1 MLELF
6 FNFIEP
12 YQDYFYWMAIVSAIL
27 FVVGVIA
34 TPLLLGLI
42 DEDYFIQQKNYK
54 FQINGFWHGVRII
67 ARTLIGLILLIAGF
81 IMLFT
86 PGQGLLSIV
95 IGLSMM
101 EFPGKHRLEWKLI
114 QHEPTYK
121 ALNWLRNKAGKAPF
135 IR

>member
-1 MLELF
+1 MLDLF

-12 YQDYFYWMAIVSAIL
+12 YQDYFYWVAIASAIL
-27 FVVGVIA
+27 FVIGVIA
-34 TPLLLGLI
+34 TPFLLGLI
-42 DEDYFIQQKNYK
+42 DEDYFIKQKNYK
-54 FQINGFWHGVRII
+54 FQINGFLHGLRII
-67 ARTLIGLILLIAGF
+67 VRTLIGLILLIAGL

-121 ALNWLRNKAGKAPF
+121 ALNWLRNKAGKPPF
-135 IR
+135 LR